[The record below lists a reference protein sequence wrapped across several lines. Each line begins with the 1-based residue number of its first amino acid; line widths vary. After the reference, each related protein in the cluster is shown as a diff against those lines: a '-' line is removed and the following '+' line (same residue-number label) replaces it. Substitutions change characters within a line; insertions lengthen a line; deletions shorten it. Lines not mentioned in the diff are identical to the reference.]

1 MIQIETFPSDNKQS
15 LTFDIKGD
23 TETGLHKSI
32 VNAIRRTL
40 LSSIPSVAFRTLID
54 DSDIRIVKNTT
65 SLHNEFMLHRISM
78 VPLYIDPQSFK
89 KQYLFYLNVSE
100 SPDSPIRII
109 TCSDF
114 QIYPLKPDINPD
126 DITDLQLNNYDM
138 DSPLSD
144 EEKKQIFR
152 PFSFKQKDSYCI
164 LTELKQSGSSQ
175 KQELELYGVPS
186 VSYAYEDARW
196 QSVSRASY
204 MFKKNDELFQSILQE
219 KLKIQGIPE
228 EQQEQ
233 FKKSLEISEA
243 ERYFHRDSSLE
254 PYWYSFTIDSVHH
267 RSPKELF
274 TQACE
279 IIQKQCSILKQ
290 EFSKIPSGQDSL
302 VDLQSK
308 QGSVYHI
315 MIDGYDDTLGN
326 IIQTH
331 IANQKIN
338 DESSINVCGYKKV
351 HPLEERIQ
359 FIISMNMNH
368 PVYQMSEPQKVNE
381 IIKVFSETCDEL
393 TKTYQTIIDSAN
405 ESM

>member
-219 KLKIQGIPE
+219 KLKIQDIPE

-243 ERYFHRDSSLE
+243 ERYFHRDSSME

-274 TQACE
+274 IQACE

-290 EFSKIPSGQDSL
+290 EFSKIPSGQESL

-331 IANQKIN
+331 IANQKID

-359 FIISMNMNH
+359 FTISMNMNH

>member
-100 SPDSPIRII
+100 SPDSPIRIV

-152 PFSFKQKDSYCI
+152 PFTFKQKDSYCI

-219 KLKIQGIPE
+219 KLKVQDIPE
-228 EQQEQ
+228 EQHEQ

-243 ERYFHRDSSLE
+243 ERYFHRDSSME

-274 TQACE
+274 IQACE
-279 IIQKQCSILKQ
+279 IIQEQCSILKQ

-351 HPLEERIQ
+351 HPLEERIK
-359 FIISMNMNH
+359 FTISMNMNH

-393 TKTYQTIIDSAN
+393 TKTYQTIIESAN